1 MKIGILQTGHL
12 PDDMRAAHGDYAAM
26 FANLFD
32 GRGYSY
38 VVFNVVDMEFPDSL
52 DAADAW
58 LVTGS
63 KHGVYEDHAF
73 IAPLED
79 LLRAIRDK
87 GAPLVGI
94 CFGHQIIA
102 QAFGG
107 HVEKFAGGWCVG
119 RQDYEIN
126 GEKLHLNAWHQDQV
140 ITLPEGAQTLGSSD
154 FCAHAA
160 IAYGERIL
168 TVQPHPEFQAPVVNH
183 LIETRGR
190 GVVPDD
196 LLAKAEEG
204 LAHATQNERL
214 ADMLAAVLDKAQ
226 VPA

>member
-63 KHGVYEDHAF
+63 KHGIYEDHAF

-119 RQDYEIN
+119 RQDYHIN
-126 GEKLHLNAWHQDQV
+126 GERLYLNAWHQDQV

-160 IAYGERIL
+160 IAYGENIL
-168 TVQPHPEFQAPVVNH
+168 TVQPHPEFKAPVVNH

-196 LLAKAEEG
+196 LLAKAQDG

-214 ADMLAAVLDKAQ
+214 AEMLAAVLDKAQ

>member
-32 GRGYSY
+32 GRGYNY

-119 RQDYEIN
+119 RQDYEIS
-126 GEKLHLNAWHQDQV
+126 GERLHLNAWHQDQV

-160 IAYGERIL
+160 IVYGEHIL

-196 LLAKAEEG
+196 LLAKAEDG

-214 ADMLAAVLDKAQ
+214 AEMLAAVLDKAQ